1 MIRTKIFHVTAKGT
15 MGLYEGKMVR
25 QGGGSGNPNLPS
37 AQTNYDSPSQ
47 SVHRMNKISKIIA
60 TFI

>member
-25 QGGGSGNPNLPS
+25 QGRNSLRDRGGRVPPI
-37 AQTNYDSPSQ
+37 
-47 SVHRMNKISKIIA
+47 ISNGGTVPPIGGDPI
-60 TFI
+60 

>member
-25 QGGGSGNPNLPS
+25 QGRNSLRDRGMCPPHNFKWGNRPPHWGGPHMNNL
-37 AQTNYDSPSQ
+37 
-47 SVHRMNKISKIIA
+47 
-60 TFI
+60 

>member
-25 QGGGSGNPNLPS
+25 QGGEGEWQPEFTICS
-37 AQTNYDSPSQ
+37 
-47 SVHRMNKISKIIA
+47 NKL
-60 TFI
+60 